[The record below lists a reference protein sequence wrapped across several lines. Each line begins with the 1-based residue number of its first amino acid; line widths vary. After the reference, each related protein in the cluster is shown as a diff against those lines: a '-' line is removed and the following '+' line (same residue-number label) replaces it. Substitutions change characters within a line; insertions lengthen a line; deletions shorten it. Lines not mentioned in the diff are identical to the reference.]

1 MTLIVVVSPLP
12 LGVGAISEAFRACS
26 TVRPMVASLVLETE
40 TPFCPYLPAGE
51 LLHGR
56 VPVDPDQAPVRV
68 SGWRSG
74 LLDLHGSRV
83 AAGWATLAGN
93 GRGETGTQWHREL
106 SQGPLRKPAS

>member
-12 LGVGAISEAFRACS
+12 LGVGATSEAFRDRA
-26 TVRPMVASLVLETE
+26 TVQPTGASLVLETE

-51 LLHGR
+51 LWHGR

-74 LLDLHGSRV
+74 LLDLHGSSV
-83 AAGWATLAGN
+83 AAGRATLAGTRGGRLAHN
-93 GRGETGTQWHREL
+93 GI
-106 SQGPLRKPAS
+106 ASCRRAR